1 MKDIREK
8 NETELT
14 KFVGEKRDEL
24 RKLRFGIAG
33 SNLRNTRAQRTA
45 RREIA
50 QVLTELNT
58 RAQKGA

>member
-8 NETELT
+8 NDADLT
-14 KFVGEKRDEL
+14 QFVGEKRTEL
-24 RKLRFGIAG
+24 RKLRFGTAG

-50 QVLTELNT
+50 KALTELNT